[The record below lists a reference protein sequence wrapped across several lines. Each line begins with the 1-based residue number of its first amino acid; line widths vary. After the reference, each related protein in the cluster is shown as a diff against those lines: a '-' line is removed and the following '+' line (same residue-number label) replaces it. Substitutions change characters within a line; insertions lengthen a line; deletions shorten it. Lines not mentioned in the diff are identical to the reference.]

1 MEQLTNTKKWTAL
14 RFTAL
19 AVSVIFIGIGIY
31 QNEHLAVLEKA
42 VRICLECIGIG

>member
-1 MEQLTNTKKWTAL
+1 MEQLTTTKTRTAL
-14 RFTAL
+14 RFILL
-19 AVSVIFIGIGIY
+19 AVSVIFISIGIY